1 MKPSFF
7 FYLAYLGC
15 CHLSQGDAEDGLY
28 LLSLLHELIRQIVW
42 FWFIDHG
49 QHKGVGV
56 CSEEDGQIMHQ
67 MKHFFVASF

>member
-15 CHLSQGDAEDGLY
+15 CHMSQGDAEDGLY
-28 LLSLLHELIRQIVW
+28 LFSLLHELIRQIVW
-42 FWFIDHG
+42 F
-49 QHKGVGV
+49 

-67 MKHFFVASF
+67 MKHFFVAPF